1 MIILF
6 ERFQKFD
13 NIPLRKSF
21 IKKKRKKKTCFILWY
36 FYFPKVI
43 MRNYLKPV
51 HLDAS
56 KYFSILLKQK
66 AKKVNTIKHI
76 LQIDSV
82 YIIYKSSSFSKGK
95 IIKRNNVKCL
105 FCIYSAR
112 QGAGFFL

>member
-1 MIILF
+1 
-6 ERFQKFD
+6 
-13 NIPLRKSF
+13 
-21 IKKKRKKKTCFILWY
+21 
-36 FYFPKVI
+36 
-43 MRNYLKPV
+43 MRNYLKPA

-112 QGAGFFL
+112 QGAVFSVILKKKRKGRREHEL